1 MIPSRGASTYKRAL
15 TCHRLAG
22 RGHDGCDAEGHAAVA
37 RPYGDDAIR
46 AVGIGFAGR
55 SMSARN
61 AWSPPTQ
68 FWFGP
73 NDVTATV
80 DGVSLAKTGSPELP
94 KQAPGDVA
102 VTGVALRVNVEPSVS
117 VFAGR

>member
-1 MIPSRGASTYKRAL
+1 MRKDTPRS
-15 TCHRLAG
+15 LA
-22 RGHDGCDAEGHAAVA
+22 RTAMT
-37 RPYGDDAIR
+37 PIR

-61 AWSPPTQ
+61 AWSPRTQ

-80 DGVSLAKTGSPELP
+80 DGVSLAKTGPPELP

-117 VFAGR
+117 VSQVDDALSADGVLPATRSSAARDE